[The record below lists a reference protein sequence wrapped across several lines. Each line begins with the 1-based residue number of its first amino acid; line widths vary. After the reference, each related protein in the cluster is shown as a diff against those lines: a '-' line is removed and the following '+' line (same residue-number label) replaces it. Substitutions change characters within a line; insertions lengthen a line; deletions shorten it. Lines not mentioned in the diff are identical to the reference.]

1 VIQLQVLSGKSA
13 GSDIAV
19 RRFPFLIGRAPTAQ
33 CRLEDAGVWERH
45 LEIDFERPTG
55 FTFTA
60 QPDALTLINSEP
72 CASGALKSGDLIE
85 LGSVRLRFWLA
96 RGTQKS
102 LRFREVLIWS
112 FLFLLFL
119 SQVALIYWL
128 RL

>member
-1 VIQLQVLSGKSA
+1 MIQLQILSGKSA
-13 GSDIAV
+13 GCDIAI
-19 RRFPFLIGRAPTAQ
+19 RRFPFLIGRGPAAQ

-45 LEIDFERPTG
+45 LEIDFQRQTG

-60 QPDALTLINSEP
+60 QPDALTLINSDP
-72 CASGALKSGDLIE
+72 CPAGTLKSGDLIE

-102 LRFREVLIWS
+102 LGLREVLIWS
-112 FLFLLFL
+112 FLLILFL

>member
-1 VIQLQVLSGKSA
+1 MIQLQILSGKSA
-13 GSDIAV
+13 GCDIAI
-19 RRFPFLIGRAPTAQ
+19 RRFPFLIGRGPAAQ
-33 CRLEDAGVWERH
+33 CRLEDAGVWEHH
-45 LEIDFERPTG
+45 LEIDFQRQTG

-60 QPDALTLINSEP
+60 QPDALTLINSDP
-72 CASGALKSGDLIE
+72 CPSGTLKSGDLIE